1 MRGATWSRLFTV
13 PTLSDNLIHVP
24 TVSATEAARRFA
36 DLLDG
41 VEHRGERYTIVRRGK
56 AVAHLEPV
64 AGGRGA
70 ELKSVLRRHR
80 PDASWSNDLAEVRS
94 LLEIEERE

>member
-1 MRGATWSRLFTV
+1 MPTITAT
-13 PTLSDNLIHVP
+13 D
-24 TVSATEAARRFA
+24 AARRFA
-36 DLLDG
+36 DLLDS

-64 AGGRGA
+64 ATGRGA

-80 PDASWSNDLAEVRS
+80 PDAAWSNDLARVRS
-94 LLEIEERE
+94 LLEIEDR